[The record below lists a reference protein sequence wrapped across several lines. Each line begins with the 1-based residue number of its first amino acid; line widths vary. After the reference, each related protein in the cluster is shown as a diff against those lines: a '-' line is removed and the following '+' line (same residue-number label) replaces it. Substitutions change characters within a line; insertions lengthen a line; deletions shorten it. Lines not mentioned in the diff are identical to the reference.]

1 MGCSGEEGRRRGRR
15 MGVSGVG
22 LVEEEEAEEEGRE
35 SWEALREEAASW
47 RWESTKEEDR
57 SEGE

>member
-1 MGCSGEEGRRRGRR
+1 

-22 LVEEEEAEEEGRE
+22 LVEDEDAEEEGRE
-35 SWEALREEAASW
+35 SWEALREEEASW
-47 RWESTKEEDR
+47 RWVSTKEEDR